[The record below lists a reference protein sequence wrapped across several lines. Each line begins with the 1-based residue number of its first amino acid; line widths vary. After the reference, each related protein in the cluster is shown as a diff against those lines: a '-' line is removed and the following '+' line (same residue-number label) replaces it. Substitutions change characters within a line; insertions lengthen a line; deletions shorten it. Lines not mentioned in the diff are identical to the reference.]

1 MDTPSLP
8 ILEESFLQQVFDES
22 KSWAFAN
29 GLVMGTPEGDEA
41 KVTHAPFILIP
52 SAMPRCVYEQA
63 SALAQD
69 FNILIHRASQDHE
82 FICKALDGVSEAD
95 EFTGN
100 LLHLY
105 KQARTEGKKHV
116 RILELML
123 S

>member
-1 MDTPSLP
+1 
-8 ILEESFLQQVFDES
+8 
-22 KSWAFAN
+22 
-29 GLVMGTPEGDEA
+29 MGTPEGDEA